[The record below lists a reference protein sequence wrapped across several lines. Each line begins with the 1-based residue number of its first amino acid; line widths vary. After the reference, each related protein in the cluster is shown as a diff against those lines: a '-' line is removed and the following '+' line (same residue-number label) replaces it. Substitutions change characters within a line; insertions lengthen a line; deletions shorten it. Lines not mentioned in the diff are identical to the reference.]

1 MPNPLDFTITDPD
14 AMRYELM
21 RDATMKDGGQVQH
34 QDMQRVHMA
43 DGGMFTRLIHGS
55 PTKIKPEVGRFIDT
69 TTEQAYALKRAA
81 DKMDVYGQQGPG
93 YLNQFDVPSEKLIRF
108 DTQFTPD
115 QITQMR
121 KTWSKIPADTTSL
134 MGEDLY
140 DLATQHGVGHD
151 TLMPHI
157 AKSIDYAGY
166 QRLPTGTGGKDE
178 WFRIT
183 NPDYLQRVRNEAHG
197 GAVHMADGG
206 QAEMPYGGVSLDN
219 LPERNAFSLNSKP
232 ASQAY
237 SGYDVPQIDAS
248 GKPMALPKTSYDM
261 KLDMINNDL
270 AKGIKPDWMSFEDF
284 AQDQVSRGRGTGH
297 ILPAVMKAMSFP
309 YEMAEK
315 AIGSSMGIDPMM
327 GMVGKMG
334 ELHAIP
340 GAARYMASRLAPELK
355 DTAAMAADL
364 YMQGRMPG
372 MVAPASYA
380 ILPEKAALRMQA
392 KSIIDPQRMAF
403 PGIYGN
409 PAEIAAEAAS
419 RVAPES
425 ENLKKVFGV
434 TRDDL
439 YEIGKELRGN
449 LPGTLP
455 GAAANPKGSAAAEK
469 IMTNKNVQRILDVN
483 AEAEKYPEL
492 VRNMDPWYVMTP
504 YYKRMEELLG
514 PKKAAIEYRLQN
526 TLMGMA
532 SPGSEVTTEI
542 PRGSAAYFL
551 HKQGRWPEF
560 MESLAVPANKR
571 EAAGVASDII
581 DVPGHVYHRTAQAKP
596 MDTFLRTGEMDMSS
610 PKVPMYIEASGVPQ
624 TGFQTQT
631 PVGDAHWSRAVG
643 LADARNKQMRKGVE
657 IVPGASV
664 SNPEMTQ
671 LAPWWRDKIAAEL
684 GIESVP
690 AQARTWGAFSG
701 QTGVTTPIGSPK
713 LEMIADQIAMT
724 AKRLGV
730 SLETARDM
738 VMLGQA
744 RIGKKEGGEVS
755 IDQMRHELTK
765 AK

>member
-297 ILPAVMKAMSFP
+297 ILPAAMKAMSFP

-315 AIGSSMGIDPMM
+315 AIGSSMGIDPTM
-327 GMVGKMG
+327 GMIGKTG
-334 ELHAIP
+334 ELHVVP
-340 GAARYMASRLAPELK
+340 GAGRFAAQQYGLPLAEKALSMYEQGQLTPGVNPALGVVKNKTAPGLVEHFHGSDTKGLTELSPEAS
-355 DTAAMAADL
+355 
-364 YMQGRMPG
+364 QGRRSEG
-372 MVAPASYA
+372 SSVWF
-380 ILPEKAALRMQA
+380 KN
-392 KSIIDPQRMAF
+392 
-403 PGIYGN
+403 N
-409 PAEIAAEAAS
+409 PAEASEYVKKNNGVVYTAPLDTSNFAVVDANFTSNKAIHPDAVIYHSNGETTPVSMLGEKVTTDAIAAHSRAKGDPGVRILNVGDKGSGRVRSEEPYGESVAVHSPVKPTAERTLKEIEQPRSQTIKVNEREIPVTMNPVDERSGYKIVNVKTQPFEEAFKQTDQYIGPRGTGNTIS
-419 RVAPES
+419 DRY
-425 ENLKKVFGV
+425 KKVGEFLKDAPSMQVGNVHVRENGTVIFGDGRHRYAYL
-434 TRDDL
+434 RDSGL
-439 YEIGKELRGN
+439 N
-449 LPGTLP
+449 
-455 GAAANPKGSAAAEK
+455 K
-469 IMTNKNVQRILDVN
+469 IPIAMDDEAIAN
-483 AEAEKYPEL
+483 AEANGY
-492 VRNMDPWYVMTP
+492 
-504 YYKRMEELLG
+504 
-514 PKKAAIEYRLQN
+514 
-526 TLMGMA
+526 
-532 SPGSEVTTEI
+532 
-542 PRGSAAYFL
+542 
-551 HKQGRWPEF
+551 
-560 MESLAVPANKR
+560 LAK
-571 EAAGVASDII
+571 
-581 DVPGHVYHRTAQAKP
+581 
-596 MDTFLRTGEMDMSS
+596 
-610 PKVPMYIEASGVPQ
+610 
-624 TGFQTQT
+624 
-631 PVGDAHWSRAVG
+631 
-643 LADARNKQMRKGVE
+643 RKG
-657 IVPGASV
+657 
-664 SNPEMTQ
+664 
-671 LAPWWRDKIAAEL
+671 
-684 GIESVP
+684 
-690 AQARTWGAFSG
+690 G
-701 QTGVTTPIGSPK
+701 QITFAND
-713 LEMIADQIAMT
+713 LDA
-724 AKRLGV
+724 
-730 SLETARDM
+730 
-738 VMLGQA
+738 
-744 RIGKKEGGEVS
+744 
-755 IDQMRHELTK
+755 MRHELTRNK
-765 AK
+765 